1 MARKDAAAG
10 ASRPPAPEKNSAVA
24 QPRVTGPSRW
34 LLASIAVA
42 VVTACV
48 VVKSMDDGPQAAAQ
62 SPARTAAPQGE
73 QKLAKPAP
81 PEHDVMALVNGKD
94 ISRRQLAQACVER
107 YGEDVLES
115 LVNKQLIEHHCRN
128 RGISIT
134 QADIEAEVDRIAKR
148 FRLDREQWLGMLEQE
163 RGVKPEEYKRD
174 ILWPTIAL
182 RKLAGSQISVNE
194 DELREAYETRF
205 GPKVRARLIVLSDAK
220 RAAQLQRQLAANP
233 DDFARVAMQ
242 ESEDPNSASIGGLI
256 QPIRL
261 HTGEPLVEQAAF
273 ALEPGQVSSVL
284 QVGGQQVVLLKCD
297 EHLPAHNVKMADV
310 KPSLEESIREEKL
323 REVANGLFEKLQ
335 SSATVKNV
343 YNDPQLRQAMPGVV
357 ATVNGEQITMVQ
369 LGQECL
375 ARHGEPVLEGEISR
389 LLLQQELK
397 RANATV
403 TQADLEAE
411 MGHAAVLA
419 GVTTSNGQADLKRWI
434 KLSTEQQ
441 DVSYEV
447 YLRDSV
453 WPSAALKKLTSGK
466 VEVTQE
472 DLEKSFQANHGERVR
487 CRAIVLSQMRRA
499 QEVWAKARENTS
511 LEFFCKLAA
520 EYSIEPTSKTLR
532 GEVPPI
538 RRFGG
543 QPQLE
548 EAAFALQKDE
558 MSGIVQ
564 VGDKFVILKCEGRT
578 EPVNVTLDEVR
589 DILRG
594 DLYEKKLRLA
604 MAETFDRLQTQS
616 RIDNYLAGTSHAPP
630 AQQAR
635 AGQARTG
642 QGRPQQGRPQ
652 QAAGPRRDSAVRP
665 ASGVR

>member
-10 ASRPPAPEKNSAVA
+10 AQRPTKNGKKHRDINS
-24 QPRVTGPSRW
+24 PSPSPNRW
-34 LLASIAVA
+34 VLAGIATA
-42 VVTACV
+42 VVTACI
-48 VVKSMDDGPQAAAQ
+48 VVKSMSDGPQAVAQ
-62 SPARTAAPQGE
+62 SPAKTASPSASSQGE
-73 QKLAKPAP
+73 QSLAKPAP

-94 ISRRQLAQACVER
+94 ISRQQLAQACVER

-128 RGISIT
+128 RGVSVT
-134 QADIEAEVDRIAKR
+134 AADIEAEIDRIAKR
-148 FRLDREQWLGMLEQE
+148 FRLDREQWLGMLERE
-163 RGVKPEEYKRD
+163 RGVKAEEYKRD

-182 RKLAGSQISVNE
+182 RKLAGSQITVNE
-194 DELREAYETRF
+194 AELRKAYETRF
-205 GPKVRARLIVLSDAK
+205 GPMVRVRLIVLSDAK
-220 RAAQLQRQLAANP
+220 RAAQLQRQLTANP

-242 ESEDPNSASIGGLI
+242 ESEDTNSASIGGLI

-284 QVGGQQVVLLKCD
+284 QVGGQNVLIKCD
-297 EHLPAHNVKMADV
+297 DRIQPRNVPMAEV
-310 KPSLEESIREEKL
+310 QASLEESIREEKL

-335 SSATVKNV
+335 KSATVKNV
-343 YNDPQLRQAMPGVV
+343 YNDPQLRQSMPGVV

-389 LLLQQELK
+389 MLLQQALK
-397 RANATV
+397 RESISV

-411 MGHAAVLA
+411 MAHAAMLA
-419 GVTTSNGQADLKRWI
+419 GVTTSDGKADLKRWI
-434 KLSTEQQ
+434 EHSTEQQ
-441 DVSYEV
+441 NVSYEV

-466 VEVTQE
+466 VEVTEE
-472 DLEKSFQANHGERVR
+472 DLKKSFEANHGERVR

-511 LEFFCKLAA
+511 LDYFCDLAA

-548 EAAFALQKDE
+548 EAAFALQEGE
-558 MSGIVQ
+558 MSGIIQ
-564 VGDKFVILKCEGRT
+564 VGDKYLILKCEGRT
-578 EPVNVTLDEVR
+578 EPVKVTLEEVR
-589 DILRG
+589 EILEG

-604 MAETFDRLQTQS
+604 MAESFDRLKTRA
-616 RIDNYLAGTSHAPP
+616 RIDNYLAGTSQAPP
-630 AQQAR
+630 AQQAN
-635 AGQARTG
+635 
-642 QGRPQQGRPQ
+642 
-652 QAAGPRRDSAVRP
+652 GPRRDAAVRP
-665 ASGVR
+665 TSGTR